1 MYNGKLVSV
10 VFATYREK
18 SSVCKVIEDFFFATD
33 FVDEIVVVNNNAE
46 PGTIE
51 EVQKTRARMVYE
63 KQQGYGYAFQRGLK
77 EARGDYIFLCE
88 PDGTYNGKDVER
100 FLVYAKTGG
109 FDVVFG
115 SRTGQNTPLS
125 AADMTLARKFANVF
139 EAKTMEI
146 LFNTNALTDVGCT
159 YKLFTKEAIR
169 KITPLWRTR
178 NSLFATELMLLTI
191 SEKLHFI
198 EIPIT
203 FKKRIGTSTFVSTF
217 PKMAKWAIRI
227 QLFILIFWLH
237 WITRGNRPN
246 PENLKEENKIV

>member
-18 SSVCKVIEDFFFATD
+18 NSVREVIEDFFNATP

-46 PGTIE
+46 PGTVE
-51 EVQKTRARMVYE
+51 EVQKTKARMVYE
-63 KQQGYGYAFQRGLK
+63 KRQGYGYAFQRGLK

-88 PDGTYNGKDVER
+88 PDGTYKGKDVER
-100 FLVYAKTGG
+100 FLVYAKTGN
-109 FDVVFG
+109 FDILLG

-139 EAKTMEI
+139 EAKTMEV

-159 YKLFTKEAIR
+159 YKLFTKEAVR
-169 KITPLWRTR
+169 KIAPFWRTR

-191 SEKLHFI
+191 SEKLQFY
-198 EIPIT
+198 
-203 FKKRIGTSTFVSTF
+203 
-217 PKMAKWAIRI
+217 
-227 QLFILIFWLH
+227 
-237 WITRGNRPN
+237 
-246 PENLKEENKIV
+246 

>member
-18 SSVCKVIEDFFFATD
+18 DSVREVIEDFFNATP

-46 PGTIE
+46 PGTVE
-51 EVQKTRARMVYE
+51 EVQKTKARMVYE
-63 KQQGYGYAFQRGLK
+63 KRQGYGYAFQRGLK

-88 PDGTYNGKDVER
+88 PDGTYKGKDVER
-100 FLVYAKTGG
+100 FLVYAKTGN
-109 FDVVFG
+109 FDILLG

-139 EAKTMEI
+139 EAKTMEV

-159 YKLFTKEAIR
+159 YKLFTKEADR
-169 KITPLWRTR
+169 KIAPFWRTR

-198 EIPIT
+198 EIPVT
-203 FKKRIGTSTFVSTF
+203 FKKRIGSSTFVNTF
-217 PKMAKWAIRI
+217 SKMAKWAIKI
-227 QLFILIFWLH
+227 QLFILKFWLH
-237 WITRGNRPN
+237 WIIRGNRPN
-246 PENLKEENKIV
+246 PENLKEENRII